1 MDCKDTLFGGFFSVF
16 FLCSF
21 FSQKIDCDFLEG
33 FGPDFC
39 LFVLVNLLLQ

>member
-1 MDCKDTLFGGFFSVF
+1 MDFCLFFFFVL
-16 FLCSF
+16 FL
-21 FSQKIDCDFLEG
+21 SQEIDYDFLEG

>member
-1 MDCKDTLFGGFFSVF
+1 MDLFLFFSLFF
-16 FLCSF
+16 FL
-21 FSQKIDCDFLEG
+21 SQKIDYDFLEG